1 MFGGY
6 WLILVML
13 LLSTFFAAFMLI
25 LPMYLGRKNP
35 NPTKFEPYE
44 SGLRPFALPRRRF
57 PVHYYLVAILFILFD
72 IEVLFMY
79 PWAVLLRQLRWFGL
93 VEMGIFLGILLIG
106 YLYAWRKGA
115 LEWI

>member
-6 WLILVML
+6 WLILLML
-13 LLSTFFAAFMLI
+13 LLSTFIAAVMLI
-25 LPMYLGRKNP
+25 LPAYLGRKNP
-35 NPTKFEPYE
+35 IPTKFEPYE
-44 SGLRPFALPRRRF
+44 SGLRPFALPKRRF
-57 PVHYYLVAILFILFD
+57 PVHYYMVAILFILFD

-93 VEMGIFLGILLIG
+93 IEMAIFLGILLIG
-106 YLYAWRKGA
+106 YFYAWRKGA

>member
-6 WLILVML
+6 WLILLML
-13 LLSTFFAAFMLI
+13 LLSTFIAAVMLI
-25 LPMYLGRKNP
+25 LPAYLGRKNP
-35 NPTKFEPYE
+35 TPTKFEPYE
-44 SGLRPFALPRRRF
+44 SGLRPFALPKRRF
-57 PVHYYLVAILFILFD
+57 PVHYYMVAILFILFD

-93 VEMGIFLGILLIG
+93 IEMAIFLGILLIG
-106 YLYAWRKGA
+106 YFYAWRKGA